1 MAALESEHGDKE
13 LDEME
18 TNTSDISKEL
28 EQQKTVLTLEILPV
42 IKDAQGQHG
51 LRHGDYQRYRQYCQR
66 RLRRLYKTMHF
77 QHGSRHAF
85 KAKKVSQDLLKD
97 VRYLHIP
104 LMDAERAWSHAMELK
119 LLANTELRKKFH
131 YIRRLRKAANHAD
144 QLQGLCDGEACD
156 ARTKLESQAY
166 ASFMKGS
173 VSFELQNWK
182 EALELFRQAKTI
194 YENLAGAFSEE
205 QGAMYLQRVEEITPN
220 ISYCAYNLK
229 EGSTDIND
237 LMQLRL
243 SATAT
248 GGTHDPVLTAKID
261 EVIAQTRD
269 KEAASMTEVTWRGR
283 TVPVKNEKVRS
294 FILHSQQSARE
305 LDRADTLDSKLSLYD
320 SLLMECKDALQA
332 VKDELKGDTGS
343 GKLRSLKTETQ
354 IGNLQFLHV
363 YITYIRLSKTVERNL
378 LMAESMKSNLPTLL
392 QKSSEECIVEPGPVG
407 KKISKPED
415 LVRIYDTVLQNLS
428 DIAELPGID
437 EDLNF
442 SKEIAAK
449 LLQCKAQRC
458 LFVAHSYLLAKKWR
472 EAVSLYTRVLGHANS
487 AVAHFQ
493 EMNPHQNQVI
503 SSLQE
508 LISQTRGFKCSA
520 YASSLLEREIV
531 TDEMAGMS
539 LNEKP
544 LCARLDHYMSDPSL
558 TSKKPHVTAFPPDF
572 KPVPC
577 KPLYFDLALNQI
589 QFPSLAHRLE
599 EKKVA
604 GLAGYFKGWLWG
616 SGS

>member
-1 MAALESEHGDKE
+1 MADFESERVDNE
-13 LDEME
+13 DEME
-18 TNTSDISKEL
+18 INLNEISKED
-28 EQQKTVLTLEILPV
+28 EFQQSALTLEILPL
-42 IKDAQGQHG
+42 IKDSQGQHG

-77 QHGSRHAF
+77 QHGSRHIF
-85 KAKKVSQDLLKD
+85 KSKKVTKDLLKD

-119 LLANTELRKKFH
+119 LLANTEPRKKFH
-131 YIRRLRKAANHAD
+131 YIRRLRKAASHAD
-144 QLQGLCDGEACD
+144 QLQELCYGDACD
-156 ARTKLESQAY
+156 ARSKLEAQAY

-194 YENLAGAFSEE
+194 YEKLAGAFSEE
-205 QGAMYLQRVEEITPN
+205 QRGMYLQRVEEITPN

-243 SATAT
+243 SATAV

-269 KEAASMTEVTWRGR
+269 KEAAKMTEVTWRGH
-283 TVPVKNEKVRS
+283 TIPVKNEKARS
-294 FILHSQQSARE
+294 FILHSQQSTRE
-305 LDRADTLDSKLSLYD
+305 LDRAETLDSKLSLYD
-320 SLLMECKDALQA
+320 NLLMECKDALQA

-343 GKLRSLKTETQ
+343 GKIRSHKTETQ
-354 IGNLQFLHV
+354 IANMQFLHV
-363 YITYIRLSKTVERNL
+363 YISYIRLSKTVERNL
-378 LMAESMKSNLPTLL
+378 LMAESMKRNLPPVL
-392 QKSSEECIVEPGPVG
+392 QTSVGEVTVESGPSNR
-407 KKISKPED
+407 KISKPED
-415 LVRIYDTVLQNLS
+415 LVRIYDIILQNLS
-428 DIAELPGID
+428 DMADLPGID
-437 EDLNF
+437 QDLNF

-449 LLQCKAQRC
+449 MLHYKAQRC

-472 EAVSLYTRVLGHANS
+472 EALSLFTRVLSHAAS
-487 AVAHFQ
+487 AVTHFQ
-493 EMNPHQNQVI
+493 EINPPQTQVI
-503 SSLQE
+503 NNLQE
-508 LISQTRGFKCSA
+508 LISQTRGFKCST
-520 YASSLLEREIV
+520 YASYILEREV
-531 TDEMAGMS
+531 VADEPADMS

-544 LCARLDHYMSDPSL
+544 LSARLDHYVVDLSL

-572 KPVPC
+572 EPVPC
-577 KPLYFDLALNQI
+577 KPLFFDLALNQV
-589 QFPSLAHRLE
+589 QFPSLAHRSE
-599 EKKVA
+599 ERKAA